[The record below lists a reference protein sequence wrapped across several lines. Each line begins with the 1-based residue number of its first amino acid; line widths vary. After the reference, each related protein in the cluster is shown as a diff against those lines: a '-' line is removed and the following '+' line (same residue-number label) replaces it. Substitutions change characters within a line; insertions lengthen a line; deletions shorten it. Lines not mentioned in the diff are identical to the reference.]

1 MRPEQYGTSTEL
13 LVIHTDPEQDAS
25 SALTPHNDNNNDDNK
40 NNPHS
45 QQKQKQYLSGWRL
58 TLTLA
63 SLSCLIVLALNLGLA
78 LWTIQHR
85 NPIEED
91 EENNQDQGV
100 LYEGPCSKVKRL
112 GIGLHFVINILS
124 TVLLA
129 ASNYC
134 MVCILLL

>member
-1 MRPEQYGTSTEL
+1 MRPEQDGTSTEL

-25 SALTPHNDNNNDDNK
+25 SPTSYNIDDDK
-40 NNPHS
+40 PPHS
-45 QQKQKQYLSGWRL
+45 QQKQYLSGWQL
-58 TLTLA
+58 SLTLA
-63 SLSCLIVLALNLGLA
+63 SLSCLLVLALNLGFVIWA
-78 LWTIQHR
+78 IRHR
-85 NPIEED
+85 SPMEGD
-91 EENNQDQGV
+91 ENNQDQGV
-100 LYEGPCSKVKRL
+100 LYEGSCSKVKRL